1 MFSRVYLII
10 NIYRIHINNKINMNY
25 SPILMKSLPTKI
37 KTLDHN
43 FIYKRIYE
51 LLDVK
56 ELQNHFYEN
65 IYLCFFSQTGFPF
78 ENVYNKSDNKT
89 FEDLKYGDVIVLE
102 EIINYSRLY
111 QHVSK
116 DINQFQCLFIE
127 QYLDRNPDPEVLDV
141 WKNKVPEFIEYK
153 TMNNSQMP
161 IYSIAELKNKQELLL
176 HDFTNFIMKHKN
188 RYVQYLFQQFKI
200 RFPEK
205 HETITMQCD
214 NIEKLNELLADEFIN
229 TVLPVSQQ

>member
-1 MFSRVYLII
+1 
-10 NIYRIHINNKINMNY
+10 MNY

-37 KTLDHN
+37 KALDHN
-43 FIYKRIYE
+43 FIFKRIFE

-56 ELQNHFYEN
+56 ELQHHFYEN
-65 IYLCFFSQTGFPF
+65 TYLSFFSQTGFPF

-89 FEDLKYGDVIVLE
+89 FDDLKNGDVIVIE

-116 DINQFQCLFIE
+116 DINNFQCLFIE
-127 QYLDRNPDPEVLDV
+127 QYLDRTSDPNISDI
-141 WKNKVPEFIEYK
+141 WKNKIPAIIEYK

-161 IYSIAELKNKQELLL
+161 VYSILELKNKQELLL
-176 HDFTNFIMKHKN
+176 NDFIDFIKKN
-188 RYVQYLFQQFKI
+188 TIKYIQFLFQQFKNKY
-200 RFPEK
+200 PEK

-214 NIEKLNELLADEFIN
+214 NIEKLNQLLIDEFLD
-229 TVLPVSQQ
+229 TLLHQSE